1 MLLSLREAAE
11 QAGKTKPAIL
21 KAIQKGVLSAT
32 RNEKGE
38 WQIDP
43 TELFRVYPPHTPV
56 TTNQNDEF
64 TAGTPQGN
72 TETLIMLARLEAENE
87 ALRERLQEK
96 ETSIQELKEQRNSW
110 QAQAERLTKLLPAPS
125 PEEIPIQ
132 TTTEQPQVNL
142 SAATHPNE
150 KRSWWQRLFG

>member
-1 MLLSLREAAE
+1 M
-11 QAGKTKPAIL
+11 
-21 KAIQKGVLSAT
+21 LSAT

-43 TELFRVYPPHTPV
+43 TELFRVYPPHSPV

-64 TAGTPQGN
+64 PLGTPHGN

-96 ETSIQELKEQRNSW
+96 ETSIQELREQRDSW
-110 QAQAERLTKLLPAPS
+110 QAQAERLTKLLPAPH
-125 PEEIPIQ
+125 
-132 TTTEQPQVNL
+132 PQL
-142 SAATHPNE
+142 EPATAPTSEHPQANPTVATQPNE
-150 KRSWWQRLFG
+150 KRGFWQRLFG